1 MISNANRTPG
11 REKEKEGE
19 EEGEEK
25 GEREISDTRA
35 RVLYL
40 HEGPQRDTVAW
51 RSLLVT
57 SLERMQVETD
67 F

>member
-40 HEGPQRDTVAW
+40 HEGPQRDTVA
-51 RSLLVT
+51 
-57 SLERMQVETD
+57 
-67 F
+67 